1 MIVQSAF
8 GAASL
13 YAAAGTPA
21 VPRPVAASADPGTA
35 NSAEPVSISAAA
47 RERLAG
53 EQRAA
58 AASSSP
64 TSFVAAFDTNQ
75 GTVNLD
81 VESYLTGK
89 SWSGTGEIPPLLM
102 PTQRNIDALGQYV
115 SSNMPGL
122 LAAHG
127 IPYAPARIGFDTQG
141 QIQFPS
147 DYPYGAQLKEALQQS
162 PAMER
167 ALGWSQGLSES
178 KAALDEAVGFQ
189 AEYRGAAS
197 PQELQAVIAK
207 YGSLLSGNRPS
218 AQVLLNFS
226 AAGQL
231 SITVN
236 GNPQRA

>member
-13 YAAAGTPA
+13 YATSGTPA
-21 VPRPVAASADPGTA
+21 VQRQVLATTDPGTA
-35 NSAEPVSISAAA
+35 KSAEPVSISAAA

-58 AASSSP
+58 ASAPSP
-64 TSFVAAFDTNQ
+64 TVAFDTNQ

-127 IPYAPARIGFDTQG
+127 IPYAPAQIGFDSQG
-141 QIQFPS
+141 QVQFPS

-207 YGSLLSGNRPS
+207 YGSLLSGNRTS
-218 AQVLLNFS
+218 AQVVLNFS
-226 AAGQL
+226 SAGQL
-231 SITVN
+231 NITVN
-236 GNPQRA
+236 GAPQRT